1 MSRRIE
7 ICYPHHRGVHV
18 LKDSDNEDILKA
30 LMGVRTD
37 GHLGRLLLPLVL
49 PDEHT
54 VRLHSAGFRA
64 MVEAAA
70 PLDPHMK
77 GRFYPSDIF
86 GASSNAPVHRLSVH
100 QDPSSSNVPMRSMGS
115 FSGALS
121 VVQEAFSSLH
131 IRILPSPQTPLN
143 ILRVGDTR
151 GAHQGERQSPDHESV
166 STASNSSISARVSI
180 DDDDDDDDDDDVFLA
195 NQIRGYENRPGP
207 CMTTDEALLAWAK
220 NPKRFEKG
228 GDRWDKM
235 IAELE
240 QKGL

>member
-1 MSRRIE
+1 MTSRRIE
-7 ICYPHHRGVHV
+7 ICYPHLQGVHV

-86 GASSNAPVHRLSVH
+86 GASSNTPVHRLSVH
-100 QDPSSSNVPMRSMGS
+100 QDPSSSNAPVRSLGS
-115 FSGALS
+115 FQA
-121 VVQEAFSSLH
+121 AFSSLH
-131 IRILPSPQTPLN
+131 IRISPSPQTPLN

-151 GAHQGERQSPDHESV
+151 GPHQGERQSRVHESV
-166 STASNSSISARVSI
+166 STASNSSISVQVSI
-180 DDDDDDDDDDDVFLA
+180 DDDDDDVFLA

-207 CMTTDEALLAWAK
+207 CMITDEALLAWAK

-228 GDRWDKM
+228 GDR
-235 IAELE
+235 
-240 QKGL
+240 